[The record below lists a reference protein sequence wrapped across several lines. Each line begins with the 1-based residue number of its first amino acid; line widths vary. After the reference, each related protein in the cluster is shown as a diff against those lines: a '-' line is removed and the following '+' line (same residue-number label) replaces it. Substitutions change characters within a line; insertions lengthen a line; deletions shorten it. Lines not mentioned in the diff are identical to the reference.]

1 MMHQDI
7 LIPSKASFDKGTLT
21 KILLAAHM
29 NQIVRLDGVSKLET
43 DWSVNF
49 QTYRKFSNWGKNLQ
63 DICTAFVQRLNG
75 SICDCYRNVIPFAAK

>member
-29 NQIVRLDGVSKLET
+29 NQIVRLDGVN
-43 DWSVNF
+43 WN
-49 QTYRKFSNWGKNLQ
+49 QTGMSIFRHIENLVIGGKTFK
-63 DICTAFVQRLNG
+63 I
-75 SICDCYRNVIPFAAK
+75 FALHLCND